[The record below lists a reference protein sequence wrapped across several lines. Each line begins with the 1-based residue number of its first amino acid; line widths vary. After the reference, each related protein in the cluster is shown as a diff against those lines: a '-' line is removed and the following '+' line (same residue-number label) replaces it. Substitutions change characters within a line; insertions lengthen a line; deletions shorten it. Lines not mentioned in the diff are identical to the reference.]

1 MKQVTTA
8 QIAQWAGQDS
18 VDFLLDVIAEV
29 ANGIYTPEQLKQD
42 ILDYDTDE
50 PSDDTYDEYGVNTK
64 NSFNTPPKG
73 ESK

>member
-8 QIAQWAGQDS
+8 QIAHWAGQDS
-18 VDFLLDVIAEV
+18 VDFILETLAELL
-29 ANGIYTPEQLKQD
+29 NGEHTIEGLRQD